1 MNVNFND
8 QNKYALVTGGN
19 KGIGFAIC
27 QGLLKA
33 GFEVI
38 LAARSLDKA
47 KQAIN
52 KLQSSQIHPLVLDV
66 ADDDSIHH
74 AVTAAQH
81 DFPHIDV
88 LINNAGIY
96 PDEGVNILTINRDL
110 LDRTFSTNT
119 FGPIRTA
126 RAFLPLLEKASA
138 ARIINVSSGYG
149 ALDGLSAN
157 VPSYC
162 LSKLALNGAT
172 IMLAEALQSK
182 GITVYAMCP
191 GWVRTDMGGASAPRT
206 PEQGAD
212 TAIWLATDASP
223 TAGFFAIVKR
233 FLINQKRNISNGSTT
248 QRQAGTDYGQHQW
261 TWGSDRQNTGN

>member
-1 MNVNFND
+1 MQSMKANH
-8 QNKYALVTGGN
+8 QNKFALVTGGN

-33 GFEVI
+33 GFDVI

-47 KQAIN
+47 TQAIEQ
-52 KLQSSQIHPLVLDV
+52 LQSSQVHPLVLDV
-66 ADDDSIHH
+66 ADDDSINH
-74 AVTAAQH
+74 AVKEVQR
-81 DFPHIDV
+81 DFHQIDA

-96 PDEGVNILTINRDL
+96 PDEGVNILTIDRAL
-110 LDRTFSTNT
+110 LDRAMNTNAFSS
-119 FGPIRTA
+119 IRTA
-126 RAFLPLLEKASA
+126 QAFLPLLEKAFA

-172 IMLAEALQSK
+172 IMLAEALQPK
-182 GITVYAMCP
+182 GIAVYAMCP

-212 TAIWLATDASP
+212 TAIWLATKASP
-223 TAGFFAIVKR
+223 DLSGKFFR
-233 FLINQKRNISNGSTT
+233 DRTEIS
-248 QRQAGTDYGQHQW
+248 Y
-261 TWGSDRQNTGN
+261 